1 MCRLA
6 ELCVIA
12 GAVVAAGIGV
22 GCAAADAAAA
32 GAVVA
37 WAAGAV
43 VAWAA
48 GAVVAWAAGCDVAVA
63 DDPQAMMKT
72 KSMETNT
79 AGVLRIGS
87 LMF

>member
-12 GAVVAAGIGV
+12 GAVVAAGIAV
-22 GCAAADAAAA
+22 GCAAAAAA
-32 GAVVA
+32 G
-37 WAAGAV
+37 AAGAV

>member
-22 GCAAADAAAA
+22 GCAAA

>member
-12 GAVVAAGIGV
+12 GAVVAAGIAV
-22 GCAAADAAAA
+22 GCAAAAAA

-87 LMF
+87 FMF